1 MKKIALTILILAFT
15 LQSFSQS
22 KRDKIKALKVSF
34 ITERLELTKTEAEKF
49 WPIYNAYDEATSK
62 IKHTELRGLKKEIK
76 ENIASLT
83 EKKASE
89 LLDKFTSAERKLHE
103 QEYKLNNDLKTII
116 PAKKVLLLHVAEEE
130 FKKKMFDEWKRMK
143 NKNKS

>member
-1 MKKIALTILILAFT
+1 MKKVALTILILAFT

-49 WPIYNAYDEATSK
+49 WPIYNAYDETTSK
-62 IKHTELRGLKKEIK
+62 IKHTELRALKKEIK

-89 LLDKFTSAERKLHE
+89 LLDKFTKAERKLHE
-103 QEYKLNNDLKTII
+103 QEYKLSSDLKTII
-116 PAKKVLLLHVAEEE
+116 PAKKVLLLQVAEEE